1 MTEQEKEALKAE
13 IVEEITAKMK
23 PALMREDTQSVLASP
38 RNKWF
43 RDHQNNKKESAMYEV
58 FGAYIYWQV
67 WENIRRLTCYI
78 CGKGY
83 VRQLRES
90 DHADDVAEQLCQL
103 IFNLALE
110 RRNGG
115 AQ

>member
-1 MTEQEKEALKAE
+1 MTEQEKETLKAE
-13 IVEEITAKMK
+13 IAEEITAKMK
-23 PALMREDTQSVLASP
+23 PALMREDTQSVLKSP
-38 RNKWF
+38 RDKWF
-43 RDHQNNKKESAMYEV
+43 RDRQNSSERSAMYEM
-58 FGAYIYWQV
+58 FGTYVYWQV

-83 VRQLRES
+83 VRQLREN
-90 DHADDVAEQLCQL
+90 DHADDVAEQLCQ
-103 IFNLALE
+103 IVFNLALE